1 MKLILK
7 DLEFGYSSQL
17 ILKKISMELQPS
29 EMLGVIGPNG
39 SGKSTLIQCIDGLL
53 KPKNGSILLDGT
65 DIKGI
70 SRKEMAKIVGYVP
83 QTSSRSFFPSTVLD
97 TVLMG
102 RRPHLGWRSSGT
114 DVMKAIKV
122 LRLMGIENL
131 AMNDINQ
138 LSGGQQQ
145 KVLIA
150 RALAQEPSVLLLDE
164 PTSNL
169 DIKHQL
175 EVLEIIQEMVVERGI
190 SAIMAVHDLNLASK
204 YTDRIIMMKE
214 GRIVDQGTPSDV
226 LTQENI
232 RSVYGVVAE
241 VINNNGQSPHV
252 IPVRSMRRHKNS
264 ESNDPPSKA
273 FQRESA
279 KVTA

>member
-1 MKLILK
+1 MKLVIK
-7 DLEFGYSSQL
+7 DLEFCYTSRT
-17 ILKKISMELQPS
+17 ILNKITMELRPS
-29 EMLGVIGPNG
+29 EMLGIIGPNG

-53 KPKNGSILLDGT
+53 KPKTGSILLDGT
-65 DIKGI
+65 DIKNM
-70 SRKEMAKIVGYVP
+70 SRKEMAKKVGYVP
-83 QTSSRSFFPSTVLD
+83 QTTSRSFFPSTVLD

-102 RRPHLGWRSSGT
+102 RRPHLGWRSCNK
-114 DVMKAIKV
+114 DLRNVIEV
-122 LRLMGIENL
+122 LRLIGIEDL
-131 AMNDINQ
+131 AMSDINE

-175 EVLEIIQEMVVERGI
+175 EVTEIIREKVIERNI

-204 YTDRIIMMKE
+204 YTDRIIMMKD
-214 GRIVDQGTPSDV
+214 GKIFDTGTPESV
-226 LTQENI
+226 LTPENI

-241 VINNNGQSPHV
+241 VINNNGGNPHI
-252 IPVRSMRRHKNS
+252 IPIRSLRRHSSRSSPENLS
-264 ESNDPPSKA
+264 QIA
-273 FQRESA
+273 ILGA
-279 KVTA
+279 